1 MKHAAPARR
10 SFPLAGAALACLA
23 ALSAAGPAQ
32 AESGDVLKKI
42 KDSGEITLGYREAS
56 IPFSY
61 LGGDAQPI
69 GYSIDLCNR
78 VVDAVKK
85 ELKLPNLKV
94 NLQAVTSQNRIPLV
108 QNGTVTLE
116 CGSTVNNA
124 ERQPLV
130 GFSVTTFVV
139 ATRFVGRKAAHQKTV
154 DDLKGRTV
162 AVTTGTNTVKRVREL
177 NEARK
182 LGMTLVNGKD
192 HAESM
197 LLVTSGRA
205 DAFFEDDILLTGMA
219 ASSQTPGDF
228 ALSTEGYS
236 VDPYALMFAKGDP
249 EFKRLVDG
257 TLKGLFASGD
267 INRIY
272 DKWFTRPIPPKNI
285 VLNFPMGAT
294 LKQVIAKPTD
304 SPDAADYK

>member
-1 MKHAAPARR
+1 MRTSLYERITNRA
-10 SFPLAGAALACLA
+10 SLVLACMA
-23 ALSAAGPAQ
+23 TLSAHTVAYAQ
-32 AESGDVLKKI
+32 TGGALKKI
-42 KDSGEITLGYREAS
+42 KDTGEITLGYREAS

-61 LGGDAQPI
+61 LGGETQPI

-85 ELKLPNLKV
+85 ELNLPNLKV

-116 CGSTVNNA
+116 CGSTVNNV

-139 ATRFVGRKAAHQKTV
+139 ATRFVGKKLANLKTAE
-154 DDLKGRTV
+154 DLKSRTV

-177 NEARK
+177 NAARN
-182 LGMTLVNGKD
+182 LGLNLIYGKD

-197 LLVTSGRA
+197 LLVSSGRA
-205 DAFFEDDILLTGMA
+205 EVFFEDDILLTGLA
-219 ASSQTPGDF
+219 ASSQTPGDY
-228 ALSTEGYS
+228 ALSTEGFS
-236 VDPYALMFAKGDP
+236 ADPYALMFAKGDAD
-249 EFKRLVDG
+249 FKRVVDN
-257 TLKGLFASGD
+257 TIKGLFASGE
-267 INRIY
+267 INKIY
-272 DKWFTRPIPPKNI
+272 EKWFTRPIPPRNI
-285 VLNFPMGAT
+285 VLNFPMGTT

-304 SPDAADYK
+304 SPEAAAYK

>member
-1 MKHAAPARR
+1 MRTNFSKRITSHAR
-10 SFPLAGAALACLA
+10 LVLACMA
-23 ALSAAGPAQ
+23 ALSTHNVAN
-32 AESGDVLKKI
+32 AETSGVPKKI

-61 LGGDAQPI
+61 LSGDAQPI

-85 ELKLPNLKV
+85 ELNLPNLKV

-108 QNGTVTLE
+108 QNGTITLE
-116 CGSTVNNA
+116 CGSTVNNV

-139 ATRFVGRKAAHQKTV
+139 ATRFVGKKSANLKTAE
-154 DDLKGRTV
+154 DLKGKTV

-177 NEARK
+177 SAARN
-182 LGMTLVNGKD
+182 LGLNLLNGKG
-192 HAESM
+192 HAESL
-197 LLVTSGRA
+197 LLVSSGRA
-205 DAFFEDDILLTGMA
+205 DAFFEDDILLTGLA

-228 ALSTEGYS
+228 ALSTEGFS
-236 VDPYALMFAKGDP
+236 VDPYALMFAKGDAD
-249 EFKRLVDG
+249 FKRVVDN
-257 TLKGLFASGD
+257 TIKGLFASGE
-267 INRIY
+267 INKIY
-272 DKWFTRPIPPKNI
+272 EKWFTQPIPPKNV
-285 VLNFPMGAT
+285 VLNFPMGAI
-294 LKQVIAKPTD
+294 LKHVIAQPTD